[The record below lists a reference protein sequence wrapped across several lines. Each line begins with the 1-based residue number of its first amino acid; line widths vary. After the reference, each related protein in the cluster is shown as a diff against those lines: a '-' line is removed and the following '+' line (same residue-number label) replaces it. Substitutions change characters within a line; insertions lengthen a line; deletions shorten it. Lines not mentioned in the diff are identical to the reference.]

1 MRFPVLVGMT
11 LVALWPGF
19 ARAVDKADFD
29 LNTTEDLYKVCS
41 VGPNDPLRSEALNF
55 CEGFL
60 LGVVSYHDQV
70 TARRKLKRL
79 ICYPPT
85 VTRDQGIQ
93 AFNNWAASHQQDQ
106 KYMNEPPV
114 IGAVRGL
121 AATWPCK

>member
-1 MRFPVLVGMT
+1 MRIPVLVGMT

-29 LNTTEDLYKVCS
+29 LKTTEDLYKVCS
-41 VGPNDPLRSEALNF
+41 VGPDDPLRAQALNF

-70 TARRKLKRL
+70 TERRKLKRL

-121 AATWPCK
+121 ASTWPCK